1 MTPMQEQY
9 EQVKAKYP
17 NVILLFRLGDF
28 YEAFNDDAVTISRVL
43 GITLTGRGKGETRT
57 PMAGIPHHALK
68 NYLPKL
74 IDAGLKVAVADQMEE
89 PMPGKL
95 VERQVTKVLT
105 PGTIVDEE
113 TLDSSKNNFIS
124 SVFLEELKESSTPIF
139 NLVIC
144 DLSTG
149 EFKAFL
155 TTSPRILKIELEK
168 IAPKE
173 VLVPENQISSLK
185 TIYSN
190 NVEIQPDNNFKFENA
205 YEVLSKQ
212 LGVQNLKGFG
222 IEEKK
227 GIISAAGALIQ
238 YLKDCQ
244 KTEIKHIKSIKL
256 YTYDSHMQLD
266 IETIRNL
273 ELFYP
278 ISGSDLST
286 TVYSVLNACQNP
298 MGKRLLRNWLLTPL
312 LDSEILQERF
322 DSVEYFFQ
330 NRIKTNE
337 IQDFLK
343 NISDIERIVGKIGVG
358 SANPKDLVALRFS
371 LENTLNLLRSL
382 YIEKD
387 KLPSRLNALIE
398 KIVGADPKEN
408 SDNNVADRIKEIIS
422 LVKQGIREDPP
433 AIINEGGIIAKGYNS
448 EVDELRSLSHDSKKI
463 LSEIQ
468 QREIQKTGI
477 SSLKISYN
485 QVFGYYIEVTK
496 THINKVPDYYI
507 RKQTLVN
514 AERFITEELK
524 TLEDKILSAEE
535 KLDILERDLFIEIR
549 NKLANFSNELLEV
562 GKVIAEFDVLS
573 NFGYLARENNYS
585 KPVILKNKEK
595 LELVNGRHIVV
606 EHLKKDFIPNTT
618 NFEKNSII
626 HILTGPN
633 MSGKSTYI
641 RQVALITLLAQIG
654 SFVPAE
660 KMQFSLIDRIFTRVG
675 ASDNLAH
682 GESTFMVEMTETANI
697 LNNATNRSLVI
708 LDEVGRGT
716 STYDGVAIAWSIVEY
731 LFNKIK
737 CKTLF
742 ATHYHELIEL
752 ENRYPGIENYNVNVI
767 EKGSEILFQH
777 KISKGS
783 TNRSYGVHVAKL
795 AGVPND
801 VLERANEILEKFEK
815 NGASKEENSKTNS
828 NVKSKDNKKTPVKP
842 RKIHPEQLGLM

>member
-74 IDAGLKVAVADQMEE
+74 IEAGLKVAVADQMEE
-89 PMPGKL
+89 PVPGKL

-113 TLDSSKNNFIS
+113 TLDSSKNNYIA
-124 SVFLEELKESSTPIF
+124 SVFFEETKESTKPIF

-149 EFKAFL
+149 EFRAFL

-168 IAPKE
+168 ISAKE
-173 VLVPENQISSLK
+173 VLASESQNDSLR
-185 TIYSN
+185 TLYSN
-190 NVEIQPDNNFKFENA
+190 HLESQPDNYFKLESA
-205 YEVLSKQ
+205 YEVLTNQ
-212 LGVQNLKGFG
+212 LGVQSLKGFG

-244 KTEIKHIKSIKL
+244 KTELKHLKSIKL

-278 ISGSDLST
+278 ISGNDLST

-312 LDSEILQERF
+312 LDPEILQERF

-330 NRIKTNE
+330 NRIKTSE
-337 IQDFLK
+337 IQNFLK

-371 LENTLNLLRSL
+371 LENTLDLLRSL
-382 YIEKD
+382 YIEKE
-387 KLPSRLNALIE
+387 KLPGRINALIQR
-398 KIVGADPKEN
+398 IVGENPSAD
-408 SDNNVADRIKEIIS
+408 SNNVSDRIKEIIDLIKLAIS
-422 LVKQGIREDPP
+422 EDPP

-549 NKLANFSNELLEV
+549 NSLSSFSSELLEV
-562 GKVIAEFDVLS
+562 GKVLAEFDVVS
-573 NFGYLARENNYS
+573 NFGYLARENKYNKPEIS
-585 KPVILKNKEK
+585 KTDDC
-595 LELVNGRHIVV
+595 LEIINGRHIVV
-606 EHLKKDFIPNTT
+606 EQLKKDFVPNTT
-618 NFEKNSII
+618 NFEKNSVI

-660 KMQFSLIDRIFTRVG
+660 KMKFSLVDRIFTRVG

-731 LFNKIK
+731 LFSKIK

-752 ENRYPGIENYNVNVI
+752 ENRYTGIENYNVNVI
-767 EKGSEILFQH
+767 EKGTEILFQH

-795 AGVPND
+795 AGVPNE

-815 NGASKEENSKTNS
+815 NGGSKEEKSSASSQLKS
-828 NVKSKDNKKTPVKP
+828 DSVKKSPVKP